1 MVATIDDGKGKPQT
15 VEFDRVISAVGVVGN
30 IENLGLEKLGVK
42 TERGCIVIDG
52 YGKTNVPGI
61 YAIGDVAGPPMLAH
75 KAEHEGVVCVEAIKG
90 MHPHPMDK
98 LLIPGCTYCHPQ
110 IASVGLTEAKAK
122 EGGREIRVGRFPFV
136 GNGKAIALGED
147 QGMVKVIFDKK
158 TGQLLG
164 AHMVGAEVTELI
176 QGYVVAMNL
185 ETTEEELMHTV
196 FPHPTI
202 VGNDEGSGAG
212 CLWPRAEHVG
222 TIPEPRTWSGGKCR
236 FSDRV
241 EANNQT
247 SEIRSVKD
255 NDNLTIE
262 RPTFVT
268 HLECAMEGDHYPA
281 DQIHNLS
288 KAGKPLLV
296 RYDLA
301 GVKKALTKDALA
313 QRPADLWRYREL
325 LPVRK
330 VSDIVSLGEVT
341 TPLIRLP
348 KLAKK
353 IGGGEIIVK
362 DEGRLPTGSFKARG
376 LVMAVS
382 MGKALGIKHMAMPTN
397 GNAGAALA
405 AYATSCGIK
414 TTIFCPAD
422 TPEVNVSEIELQG
435 ATVYRVN
442 GLIDDCGKIVGEGKA
457 KAGWFDT
464 STLKEP
470 YRIEGK
476 KTMGLELAEQLGWD
490 VPDVIFYP
498 TGGGT
503 GLIGMWKAFAELE
516 AIGFIGSKRPR
527 MVAVQAAGCAPMVRA
542 FENGTEHA
550 PRWEDAHTIASGIRV
565 PQAVGDFL
573 ILRAVR
579 ESKGFAIAVPDD
591 KISAA
596 LNEVAREEG
605 LLLCPEGAAT
615 YAAYKQSLADGRVTK
630 DDRVMLFNCAT
641 GLKYPLPPVTRTL
654 DRHQPIDYAKL

>member
-1 MVATIDDGKGKPQT
+1 MRDD
-15 VEFDRVISAVGVVGN
+15 
-30 IENLGLEKLGVK
+30 ENL
-42 TERGCIVIDG
+42 
-52 YGKTNVPGI
+52 
-61 YAIGDVAGPPMLAH
+61 
-75 KAEHEGVVCVEAIKG
+75 
-90 MHPHPMDK
+90 
-98 LLIPGCTYCHPQ
+98 
-110 IASVGLTEAKAK
+110 
-122 EGGREIRVGRFPFV
+122 
-136 GNGKAIALGED
+136 
-147 QGMVKVIFDKK
+147 
-158 TGQLLG
+158 
-164 AHMVGAEVTELI
+164 
-176 QGYVVAMNL
+176 
-185 ETTEEELMHTV
+185 TT
-196 FPHPTI
+196 
-202 VGNDEGSGAG
+202 
-212 CLWPRAEHVG
+212 
-222 TIPEPRTWSGGKCR
+222 
-236 FSDRV
+236 
-241 EANNQT
+241 
-247 SEIRSVKD
+247 
-255 NDNLTIE
+255 E

-268 HLECAMEGDHYPA
+268 HLECSYTGERYESDR
-281 DQIHNLS
+281 IHGLS

-313 QRPADLWRYREL
+313 QRPADMWRYREM

-330 VSDIVSLGEVT
+330 VTDIVSLGEVT

-348 KLAKK
+348 KLSKK

-382 MGKALGIKHMAMPTN
+382 LGKALGIRHMAMPTN

-405 AYATSCGIK
+405 AYATSCGIR

-476 KTMGLELAEQLGWD
+476 KTMGLELAEQLGWE

-503 GLIGMWKAFAELE
+503 GLIGLGKAFGGLGGV
-516 AIGFIGSKRPR
+516 GFARKKRPR

-550 PRWEDAHTIASGIRV
+550 PRWEDAQTIASGIRV
-565 PQAVGDFL
+565 PQAIGDFL

-579 ESKGFAIAVPDD
+579 ESKGFAIAVTDD
-591 KISAA
+591 AIQATLEEA
-596 LNEVAREEG
+596 AREEG
-605 LLLCPEGAAT
+605 FLMCPEGAAT
-615 YAAYKQSLADGRVTK
+615 YAAYKQALADGR
-630 DDRVMLFNCAT
+630 N
-641 GLKYPLPPVTRTL
+641 
-654 DRHQPIDYAKL
+654 